1 MNRLKYFCFHT
12 FVLLLVPFYLEFGST
27 VCCLHVRLSFLIFL
41 LLINSYC
48 FLTAQKNVYVE
59 YVYLCM
65 CVDIIEQIPLTKEF
79 SADNILTPVAND
91 TTTALKPCE
100 TAYIYSDTE

>member
-1 MNRLKYFCFHT
+1 
-12 FVLLLVPFYLEFGST
+12 
-27 VCCLHVRLSFLIFL
+27 
-41 LLINSYC
+41 
-48 FLTAQKNVYVE
+48 
-59 YVYLCM
+59 M